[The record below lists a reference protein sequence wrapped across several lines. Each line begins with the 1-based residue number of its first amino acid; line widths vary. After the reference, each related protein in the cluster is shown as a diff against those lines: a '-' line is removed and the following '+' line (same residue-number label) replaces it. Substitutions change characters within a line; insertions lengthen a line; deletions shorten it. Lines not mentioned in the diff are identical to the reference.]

1 LIVGG
6 DAKALKAFI
15 AAIAQ
20 HRVWSREEKAKA
32 IPA

>member
-1 LIVGG
+1 LAGK
-6 DAKALKAFI
+6 DSKLLKGFI

-20 HRVWSREEKAKA
+20 HRVWAREEKAKA